1 MNRIIRV
8 LYLTLSL
15 CFISTVFT
23 GAYLAD
29 STTISN
35 NAFSGTESSLPN
47 CQNYPS
53 SDYCPG
59 GSEEIMIV
67 GYDQNGCAI
76 YSCRN
81 YQTSVVINEVYYD
94 VDPEFGKEGTDS
106 NPDEWIELY
115 NNTDSDI
122 NLKDWSISDN
132 SSSRSISHANLIIP
146 AKGFA
151 LLAKSSSTWS
161 YWSVPDSAQKISLG
175 QKIGNGLSNAG
186 DKLLLYDNNG
196 VIIDQ
201 ISYGNNTDVF
211 NPAINVV
218 LEGHS
223 MTRNPVGKD
232 SDSILD
238 FIDLI
243 SPTPGS

>member
-1 MNRIIRV
+1 MNKVFRI
-8 LYLTLSL
+8 LYLTISL

-29 STTISN
+29 SAIIEKNIYEGS
-35 NAFSGTESSLPN
+35 EPVLPT
-47 CQNYPS
+47 CQNYPGP
-53 SDYCPG
+53 DYCPG
-59 GSEEIMIV
+59 GEGEIIVV
-67 GYDQNGCAI
+67 GYDQSGCAI

-81 YQTSVVINEVYYD
+81 YSTSVVINEVYYD
-94 VDPEFGKEGTDS
+94 VDPDFGNEGTDS

-115 NNTDSDI
+115 NNTNSPV

-132 SSSRSISHANLIIP
+132 STSRSISHANLLIP

-151 LLAKSSSTWS
+151 VLAKSASTWS
-161 YWSVPDSAQKISLG
+161 YWDIPDSAQKINLG
-175 QKIGNGLSNAG
+175 QKIGNGLSNTG
-186 DKLLLYDNNG
+186 DKLILFNENG
-196 VIIDQ
+196 VVIDQ

-211 NPAINVV
+211 NPAISIV

-223 MTRNPVGKD
+223 ISRNPSGKD